1 METNKI
7 LIDKILKLLDLS
19 SMGNQE
25 RAMWTVMVPTMP
37 EDELTKF
44 KDMLQKEVDKL
55 QQIKDKATKQNNA

>member
-19 SMGNQE
+19 SMGDQE

-44 KDMLQKEVDKL
+44 KDILQKEVDKL
-55 QQIKDKATKQNNA
+55 QQIKDKTTKQNND